1 MKEGSE
7 EIGKEKRKRTT
18 VASTFR
24 NSEFN
29 NNSSPWTKIS
39 SSFIY
44 VSMLVYISNP
54 YYLLSHSLRA

>member
-18 VASTFR
+18 IASTFR

-29 NNSSPWTKIS
+29 NNSSPRTTIS

-44 VSMLVYISNP
+44 ASMLVYISNP
-54 YYLLSHSLRA
+54 Y

>member
-1 MKEGSE
+1 MKEESE
-7 EIGKEKRKRTT
+7 EIGKEKRKKTT

-39 SSFIY
+39 SSFIS
-44 VSMLVYISNP
+44 VSMLVHISNP
-54 YYLLSHSLRA
+54 Y

>member
-7 EIGKEKRKRTT
+7 EIGKEKRKRTI

-29 NNSSPWTKIS
+29 NKSSPRITIS
-39 SSFIY
+39 SSFISI
-44 VSMLVYISNP
+44 SMLVHISNP
-54 YYLLSHSLRA
+54 Y

>member
-1 MKEGSE
+1 MRRGSK
-7 EIGKEKRKRTT
+7 EIGKEKRKRII

-29 NNSSPWTKIS
+29 NNSSPRTMIS

-44 VSMLVYISNP
+44 VSMLVHI
-54 YYLLSHSLRA
+54 